1 MEVAAALVSGQ
12 CEAARSLEIA
22 KARAN
27 LYAALYALLGVL
39 LPGAIAAGP
48 ISTTAC
54 QKCSEPVAAAFLVK
68 AGTKY
73 ADRIID
79 GVSAKRQSEE
89 ASPKGDRDCRGSHHG
104 GARRRGRLLP
114 EPRSSRVPRLRSHG
128 DYATGH
134 RHLVAG
140 GIIV

>member
-1 MEVAAALVSGQ
+1 MEVAAALVSAQ

-27 LYAALYALLGVL
+27 AALYALLGVL

-48 ISTTAC
+48 ISTTTAC
-54 QKCSEPVAAAFLVK
+54 QQCFKPVAAAFQVM

-79 GVSAKRQSEE
+79 GVSAKGK
-89 ASPKGDRDCRGSHHG
+89 AKK
-104 GARRRGRLLP
+104 RLQKAIGTAGVHVTA
-114 EPRSSRVPRLRSHG
+114 EFDAVDTFHRSHG
-128 DYATGH
+128 
-134 RHLVAG
+134 VA
-140 GIIV
+140 V